1 MSGDCK
7 RRRKAKAEAEATAEA
22 GAETAK
28 MIAHGEKSEKIIL
41 LLEAQR
47 ADDSTEGPTSLPNE
61 TKRDE
66 RAFLA
71 HNFSATIFPK
81 CSETIVHLGERFLR
95 EGATFPRRMSMR
107 ACVRA
112 TSSLA
117 HVETPL
123 R

>member
-41 LLEAQR
+41 LLEVQR
-47 ADDSTEGPTSLPNE
+47 ADDSTEIVLLRYRTKL
-61 TKRDE
+61 KRDE

-71 HNFSATIFPK
+71 HNFSATIF
-81 CSETIVHLGERFLR
+81 SEMQRQLYT
-95 EGATFPRRMSMR
+95 
-107 ACVRA
+107 
-112 TSSLA
+112 
-117 HVETPL
+117 
-123 R
+123 